1 MTIENF
7 FAARLQVPVSK
18 TGQPGVAAGENALLS
33 KTINFFD
40 FMLARTLKDQA
51 ALDNQVGTQVFKTEN
66 TLLQSPNPMLDKEA
80 GLRISDLIAA
90 NPEIAKEVQEFST
103 GIQDE
108 ISQTLELNKKAF
120 DDLLRPVES
129 ADVLAARQ
137 AEINKKIPTLAESFQ
152 LDAQNNKILMSRLK
166 SLLAKLENV
175 TGQQIQLANLQPAQ
189 IEGLKAKIKAL
200 LAQGSGAENNPGNNP
215 TNTGEKTTADL
226 IDPAVINEI
235 ALGLVQI
242 VQPLAAQ
249 NKELAVTADSLTFKK
264 ATDNPAPAA
273 LAARLNKL
281 TPGAPGEDLSGNPIS
296 AVPESE
302 NFEQILKSAGSE
314 KILKD
319 VANLNIKPQADS
331 VTTGPATPSILD
343 VWPFSSAGSLLG
355 SLNWGRAMFD
365 GYGGLATPAAQ
376 ISGPASMTSLV
387 TQAHSAIYPHPS
399 VKIIA
404 KALQKMAASGE
415 EKTITLQMDPPELGR
430 VKVQMVFGKD
440 KTVKATI
447 LAEKP
452 ETFAM
457 LQRDAHILERAL
469 EEAGID
475 SAGSSLNFE
484 MAGDGQNF
492 SNNGKHDGYHSGK
505 SLSGDPDTEILETT
519 MTWNVDPETGY
530 TRYDILV

>member
-166 SLLAKLENV
+166 TLLAKLENV

-189 IEGLKAKIKAL
+189 IEGLKAKIKSL
-200 LAQGSGAENNPGNNP
+200 LAQEQAAANSESAP
-215 TNTGEKTTADL
+215 ADH
-226 IDPAVINEI
+226 DPAAINEI

-249 NKELAVTADSLTFKK
+249 NKELAVTADSITFKK
-264 ATDNPAPAA
+264 GAENPASAA

-296 AVPESE
+296 AVPEGE

-319 VANLNIKPQADS
+319 VANLNIKPQADLS
-331 VTTGPATPSILD
+331 AAGPTTPSILD